1 MGRKKPKALLAEQG
15 IVHLKHSFV
24 QPTQESGLLKTVGG
38 EEERTAL
45 ILATGTYGYA
55 IPMSSLAKDGEN
67 DAEDVSDSNSQDG
80 FEVLEDTSDS
90 EIKVVKQVIQGT
102 KSSSRNGTKTKGVK
116 KTSSSRN
123 SKTKDGEESTKK
135 EITPNELSVAE
146 LVRVIGGGSGA
157 PLRQCDVVEDRQSKL
172 QEEEER
178 METEETENDP
188 EADEFY
194 ESLGMSRNKR
204 RKLDSDES
212 APLRCEVEPPKQTIA
227 DVDTDVMQSVADYY
241 KDNVNQLYY
250 YSQQPNPF
258 DDSRLEFGPFIDPE
272 DSSEYDQDYIQL
284 ARLAQRARAAA
295 AAAAEKRKRELE
307 KAEKIHEDAIYDPL
321 PMEVVASTKPED
333 LGITVD
339 TTLDQYWDFVKKDPH
354 DFDRWVY
361 LIQYAESKD
370 NINVFRS
377 VYSAFL
383 PLFPYCFGYWKR
395 YSELEKKSLY
405 FGRALAILEKGL
417 EFIPLSID
425 LWLCYLSLF
434 GEINAHQPDYEIM
447 VRREYERALNTCGM
461 EFRSDQIWE
470 HYIEWETAN
479 KRLKRAFTLYRR
491 LIQVP
496 TRLYNRHWDNIQLLV
511 RDHHPRDF
519 LNYDEYET
527 MRKKGC
533 KKLGFRYKPEP
544 EVEPGEIRKTSKP
557 EDKLMDYTKTKIT
570 KQLNTLHSKCEEQVN
585 KRWVFEDK
593 IRRPYFH
600 TKPLDKFQL
609 RNWEEYLNF
618 EIQEKDHDRII
629 LLFERCLIAC
639 AYYEEFWSKYARY
652 VETYHKEHSK
662 DMNVSV
668 HVQKIK
674 IDEELVSQKETEKE
688 EGIIAAVKDVLDGL
702 INTICKNEEESM
714 DVRNTVESLIENV
727 VLLEESENF
736 VFNKFSTASVGELS
750 QKLGVGDLKVGSVQG
765 SQNANSKV
773 VDCETPDLCG
783 NYKLRHKS
791 GSINDNNINSESASA
806 EVTSLISVPTFP
818 EACFKWQ
825 ETVRDIY
832 KRACIIHCAKKPVIR
847 LQWAA
852 FEEELGNVAESR
864 KLIQHVLQ
872 WFPHFLDGKLQ
883 LLDLERRAS
892 NHKVLETLY
901 EKYIAVAKSLG
912 ESTLLAMK
920 FARFLFKEQGKADKA
935 LTVLRKAIR
944 KDKGNAAL
952 YSYVF
957 DICYERYPSDRKGA
971 AAALEIAI
979 LSKDMS
985 EENKLIFLKRKM
997 LFFQEHGDITR
1008 VRDAV
1013 DQLRLAEE
1021 KIRKVKAEEQWKK
1034 VEDEKELELLR
1045 SQAFKELQT
1054 MQLHAYPVPDVA
1066 KSGDDPQTQKS
1077 VPIEF
1082 ETNADTTT
1090 TSATSSTIKARII
1103 TEGTRTTASDVA
1115 KEGPELPYQHVAPP
1129 MEFIVDSSTYGYGS
1143 KHPDQKIMENMAQKE
1158 YEKLEARGYSETMKD
1173 TEEDK
1178 KYLREQ
1184 AKLRHSNKDPTFIV
1198 PPRESYSIVTI
1209 GGPPRRSTDPP
1220 ELGELELKPPKVM
1233 AILPVP
1239 STAPCVNVPEWFVK
1253 EGGEL
1258 CLSESRMGYSILR
1271 YWPNF
1276 LTDQVPERMFRSVR
1290 KHVKWH
1296 QKQKI
1301 IAGHWRYLH
1310 RLVSWLGPCDF
1321 THNGMVL
1328 QKCEDWPPE
1337 ILDKLHK
1344 INKMVNH
1351 EFNACSLDLYRHGH
1365 DWNSWHSDNLP
1376 AYGSN
1381 PPVAIVSLGNLRILE
1396 MKRKGPEFNYIR
1408 LPLYPGSLLLMEGV
1422 TQADWAHQITKDPL
1436 IKDETLTLTFR
1447 IMHAIEVPD
1456 PVKLINFVKGSKGTT
1471 TKDTKERD
1479 KSTIGPRQGSE
1490 SPPNSTVTI
1499 PKTLESDKGS
1509 CETLTLTENDTEK
1522 SNSTKIIFHKI
1533 R

>member
-24 QPTQESGLLKTVGG
+24 QPTEESGLLKTVGG

-55 IPMSSLAKDGEN
+55 IPMSSLDKEGET
-67 DAEDVSDSNSQDG
+67 EDVSDDDTQDG
-80 FEVLEDTSDS
+80 FEVMEETSDPD
-90 EIKVVKQVIQGT
+90 IKVVKQVIPER
-102 KSSSRNGTKTKGVK
+102 KSSSRNGSKSK
-116 KTSSSRN
+116 KVSNSTSSS
-123 SKTKDGEESTKK
+123 KDTKAGDESSKK
-135 EITPNELSVAE
+135 EINPDELSVAE

-157 PLRQCDVVEDRQSKL
+157 PLRHCDVVEDRQSKI
-172 QEEEER
+172 QEQAEADR
-178 METEETENDP
+178 MEIEEAAIAATEDDP
-188 EADEFY
+188 EADAFY
-194 ESLGMSRNKR
+194 ESLGMPRSKK
-204 RKLDSDES
+204 RKLDIDEP
-212 APLRCEVEPPKQTIA
+212 APLQCEIDAPKETPA
-227 DVDTDVMQSVADYY
+227 NKDADVMQSIAEYY

-250 YSQQPNPF
+250 YSQQHNPY
-258 DDSRLEFGPFIDPE
+258 DENRLEFGPFIDPE

-295 AAAAEKRKRELE
+295 LAAAEKRKRELE
-307 KAEKIHEDAIYDPL
+307 KAEKIHEEAIYDPL

-339 TTLDQYWDFVKKDPH
+339 TTLDQYWEFVKKDPH
-354 DFDRWVY
+354 DFDRWIY
-361 LIQYAESKD
+361 LIQYAERKD
-370 NINVFRS
+370 NLNVCRS

-383 PLFPYCFGYWKR
+383 PLFPYCFGYWTR

-434 GEINAHQPDYEIM
+434 GEINAHLPDYEVKI
-447 VRREYERALNTCGM
+447 RREYERALNTCGM
-461 EFRSDQIWE
+461 EFRSDSLWE
-470 HYIEWETAN
+470 NYMEWETVN

-496 TRLYNRHWDNIQLLV
+496 TRLYNRHWDNVQQLV

-544 EVEPGEIRKTSKP
+544 DIELGELRKTSKP
-557 EDKLMDYTKTKIT
+557 EDKLMDYTKTKVT
-570 KQLNTLHSKCEEQVN
+570 KQLGNFHEKCEEQVN
-585 KRWVFEDK
+585 KRWGFEDK

-618 EIQEKDHDRII
+618 EMQEKDHERIV

-639 AYYEEFWSKYARY
+639 SQYEEFWSKYARY

-688 EGIIAAVKDVLDGL
+688 EAIIADVKDVLDGL
-702 INTICKNEEESM
+702 IGTLCKAEEESK
-714 DVRNTVESLIENV
+714 DVKETLESLIEKV
-727 VLLEESENF
+727 ILLEENEDF
-736 VFNKFSTASVGELS
+736 VFNKFSTASVGELC
-750 QKLGVGDLKVGSVQG
+750 QQLGGVDHVKVGSVQE
-765 SQNANSKV
+765 SQNDNAVICQK
-773 VDCETPDLCG
+773 PDLRA
-783 NYKLRHKS
+783 K
-791 GSINDNNINSESASA
+791 
-806 EVTSLISVPTFP
+806 
-818 EACFKWQ
+818 ACFRWQ

-832 KRACIIHCAKKPVIR
+832 KRACIIHCAKKPIIR

-872 WFPHFLDGKLQ
+872 WFPQFLDGKLQ
-883 LLDLERRAS
+883 LLDLERRAG
-892 NHKVLETLY
+892 NAKVLEELY
-901 EKYIAVAKSLG
+901 EKYIAAAKSPS
-912 ESTLLAMK
+912 ESSLLAMK
-920 FARFLFKEQGKADKA
+920 YARFLFKEQGKADKA

-944 KDKGNAAL
+944 KDKGNAAI

-957 DICYERYPSDRKGA
+957 DICYERYPTDRKGA

-985 EENKLIFLKRKM
+985 EENKLIFLRRKM
-997 LFFQEHGDITR
+997 LFFQEHGDLKR

-1013 DQLRLAEE
+1013 DQLRSAEE
-1021 KIRKVKAEEQWKK
+1021 KMRKVKAEEERKK
-1034 VEDEKELELLR
+1034 VEEAKELELLR
-1045 SQAFKELQT
+1045 AQAFKQLQAAE
-1054 MQLHAYPVPDVA
+1054 LHAYPVPDA
-1066 KSGDDPQTQKS
+1066 GKPGEDPTQNP

-1082 ETNADTTT
+1082 ENEEGSQNPIRA
-1090 TSATSSTIKARII
+1090 KII
-1103 TEGTRTTASDVA
+1103 TQGSSLSSASDA
-1115 KEGPELPYQHVAPP
+1115 IKEGPELPYQHVPP
-1129 MEFIVDSSTYGYGS
+1129 PQMDFIVDSSTYGYGS
-1143 KHPDQKIMENMAQKE
+1143 KHPDRKINENMAQKE
-1158 YEKLEARGYSETMKD
+1158 YEKLEARGYPETLKD
-1173 TEEDK
+1173 SEEDR

-1184 AKLRHSNKDPTFIV
+1184 AKIRHSNKDPTFIV

-1209 GGPPRRSTDPP
+1209 GGPPRRNTDQP
-1220 ELGELELKPPKVM
+1220 EPGDLELKPPRVM

-1239 STAPCVNVPEWFVK
+1239 STAPCVNVPDWFVK

-1258 CLSESRMGYSILR
+1258 CLSESRLGFSILR

-1276 LTDQVPERMFRSVR
+1276 LEGEVHEKMFRNVR

-1365 DWNSWHSDNLP
+1365 DWNTWHSDNLP

-1396 MKRKGPEFNYIR
+1396 MKRKGPEFNYVR

-1422 TQADWAHQITKDPL
+1422 TQADWAHQITKDPM
-1436 IKDETLTLTFR
+1436 IKDETLLLSFR

-1456 PVKLINFVKGSKGTT
+1456 PDKLIKFVKGNTGGNTVSPSKDA
-1471 TKDTKERD
+1471 KDKD
-1479 KSTIGPRQGSE
+1479 KSGIGPSQSSE
-1490 SPPNSTVTI
+1490 SPSSTNSVTI
-1499 PKTLESDKGS
+1499 PMDAVKDSSRKPSSTADEQPF
-1509 CETLTLTENDTEK
+1509 
-1522 SNSTKIIFHKI
+1522 STKIIFHKI